1 MAIISNLYRDNLCT
15 EPIKSIQPGQAGIVG
30 YWANP
35 SRWNSVPTGLTEDD
49 KQLYIYKASINKDKD
64 GNSVRAGSDFG
75 IVADGGGILYNLQTT
90 ESSFSVL
97 DEVIKADTQTQGGSA
112 FNNALFAGV
121 MTYDDDAKK
130 ACYIRFS
137 NGIYAR
143 SVYTEIG
150 SYTQDPWEGT
160 RQTWDYY
167 NYTGF
172 SSNKFCMTGTTE
184 IGANSRFGFAKV
196 YSLSFDGL
204 DCYAFFIGID
214 FDGSIN
220 DTGNYITDIY
230 VIPKA
235 LFKDKVPK
243 PYVGPV
249 TPESA
254 AGFDP
259 PGRDFYNDNIIPRVI
274 TDTNPFG
281 FNEDDGWGTVR
292 FIRQSKGEWVGMIQQ
307 IYHGIGS
314 GLGALSQ
321 FVDVATF
328 SPTTV
333 RDAEEVSAMTKGILS
348 CRVLPDF
355 GFPVGAKVNESTICG
370 YPLYKGY
377 STHKTIGNITDQI
390 IPITF
395 PQTYISRT
403 YNNFLDFEPYTT
415 ATLHI
420 PFVGDIN
427 IDPSVLY
434 GSVISIEGYVDGFT
448 GLISVDI
455 VLRKNGVEW
464 IYAELQGNCGTEM
477 PIIGAGSTTSQAIGK
492 IASGLGQ
499 LGSNPING
507 GIFTMLDGIG
517 KVGKSVPS
525 TVNSNPQMAAYFA
538 QRFCYITINTPLPEN
553 PENYAALMGTVV
565 RKEGTVGK
573 YAGYSEFSAVNLNTV
588 TATDA
593 EKQEIERLLKGGV
606 FV

>member
-1 MAIISNLYRDNLCT
+1 MAIISNLYKDNLCT

-35 SRWNSVPTGLTEDD
+35 SHWNSVPTGLTEDD
-49 KQLYIYKASINKDKD
+49 KQLYIYKAFINKDKD
-64 GNSVRAGSDFG
+64 GNSIRAGSDFG

-97 DEVIKADTQTQGGSA
+97 DEVIKADTQTQGGST

-259 PGRDFYNDNIIPRVI
+259 PGRDLYNDSISIRNIENN
-274 TDTNPFG
+274 NPFS
-281 FNEDDGWGTVR
+281 FNSGGVNL
-292 FIRQSKGEWVGMIQQ
+292 ILQSAEQYKYFVNG
-307 IYHGIGS
+307 IYHGGALVS
-314 GLGALSQ
+314 GLG
-321 FVDVATF
+321 
-328 SPTTV
+328 TV
-333 RDAEEVSAMTKGILS
+333 GGTSGFAQRPQEQVEIMNKGVLS
-348 CRVLPDF
+348 CKMMPSFELTGTGQCNDDSIC
-355 GFPVGAKVNESTICG
+355 GYQIGLQSMWSSLNGVGLYVNQIAKVNIQCG
-370 YPLYKGY
+370 Y
-377 STHKTIGNITDQI
+377 IG
-390 IPITF
+390 
-395 PQTYISRT
+395 RT
-403 YNNFLDFEPYTT
+403 YNNFLDFEPYTSM
-415 ATLHI
+415 TLHI
-420 PFVGDIN
+420 PFLGDVA

-434 GSVISIEGYVDGFT
+434 GAQLYLQGYVDYFT
-448 GLISVDI
+448 GLLSLSVVI
-455 VLRKNGVEW
+455 EKNGVS
-464 IYAELQGNCGTEM
+464 YVYTTLQGTCAVDV
-477 PIIGAGSTTSQAIGK
+477 PIIGAGSSSTQAIGK
-492 IASGLGQ
+492 IASGLGK
-499 LGSNPING
+499 LTANPVNG
-507 GIFTMLDGIG
+507 VFGVLQGLSQ
-517 KVGKSVPS
+517 VGKSVPITQNAQS
-525 TVNSNPQMAAYFA
+525 SLAAMFSPRSIYL
-538 QRFCYITINTPLPEN
+538 TINTPLPEN

-573 YAGYSEFSAVNLNTV
+573 YTGYSEFSAVNLSTV
-588 TATDA
+588 NATDA

>member
-1 MAIISNLYRDNLCT
+1 MAIISNLYKDNLCT

-97 DEVIKADTQTQGGSA
+97 DEVIKADTQTQGGST

-259 PGRDFYNDNIIPRVI
+259 PGRDLYNDTVRVRNIENN
-274 TDTNPFG
+274 NPFS
-281 FNEDDGWGTVR
+281 FNTGGVNLILQTAEQYKYFVNGV
-292 FIRQSKGEWVGMIQQ
+292 
-307 IYHGIGS
+307 YHGGALVG
-314 GLGALSQ
+314 GLGTIGGTTGFAQRPQEQVEVMSQ
-321 FVDVATF
+321 
-328 SPTTV
+328 
-333 RDAEEVSAMTKGILS
+333 GILS
-348 CRVLPDF
+348 CKMMPFFTMSGLGPCGDD
-355 GFPVGAKVNESTICG
+355 SICG
-370 YPLYKGY
+370 YQIGRAEVWAPLGGVGTYINEIALVRKQCG
-377 STHKTIGNITDQI
+377 
-390 IPITF
+390 
-395 PQTYISRT
+395 YISRT
-403 YNNFLDFEPYTT
+403 YNNFLDFEPYTSM
-415 ATLHI
+415 TLHI
-420 PFVGDIN
+420 PFLGDVA

-434 GSVISIEGYVDGFT
+434 GAQLYLEGYVDYFT
-448 GLISVDI
+448 GLLSLSVVI
-455 VLRKNGVEW
+455 ERENTSY
-464 IYAELQGNCGTEM
+464 IYTTLQGNCAVDV
-477 PIIGAGSTTSQAIGK
+477 PVIGQGSSSTQAIGK
-492 IASGLGQ
+492 IASGLGK
-499 LGSNPING
+499 LKANPING
-507 GIFTMLDGIG
+507 VFDVLQGISYAGR
-517 KVGKSVPS
+517 SVPITQNTES
-525 TVNSNPQMAAYFA
+525 SLAAMFSPRTVYL
-538 QRFCYITINTPLPEN
+538 TINTPLPEN
-553 PENYAALMGTVV
+553 PANYAELMGTVV

-573 YAGYSEFSAVNLNTV
+573 YTGYSEFSAVNLNTV
-588 TATDA
+588 VATDA